1 MRWQLG
7 IFGQA
12 VRQQGHPA
20 LALALGQ
27 PQQDA
32 LDPAQQ
38 VHAGSI
44 WELIAEQGGLHGQTG
59 GAGTLTPLP
68 VLPAGQETMPN
79 AVTGSGSDLLAGG
92 MAGRVRLLMPKH
104 IALQLSL
111 FLSYLRNR
119 LGSSD
124 RRRLS
129 WQASRL
135 SVGR

>member
-20 LALALGQ
+20 LALAGQ

-44 WELIAEQGGLHGQTG
+44 WELLAEQGGLHGQTG
-59 GAGTLTPLP
+59 GAGTLVPLP
-68 VLPAGQETMPN
+68 VLPAGQGTMTN
-79 AVTGSGSDLLAGG
+79 AVTGIGSDLLAGG
-92 MAGRVRLLMPKH
+92 MAGRLRLLMPTY
-104 IALQLSL
+104 IALQLSR
-111 FLSYLRNR
+111 YLRNR
-119 LGSSD
+119 LGSGD